1 MTTLSPVLSATQ
13 NGVCTITLN
22 RPETLN
28 ALETGLLVALK
39 QALDGAANDAG
50 VRAVVITGAG
60 RGFCA
65 GADLVASMPKAGGDI
80 SGAATRIGEGLR
92 THYHPIIT
100 LIRAMPKPVITAVNG
115 PAAGAGMSIALSGDI
130 ILAAKSASFLQAFA
144 KIGLIP
150 DAGSTY
156 FLPRSV
162 GQIRARA
169 LAMLAEK
176 ISAEEALQMGM
187 VWRVFDDESLLP
199 EAMKIATKMATMPTQ
214 AYALMKRALNE
225 SLDNNLADQLELEAT
240 LQSEAGKTHDFYE
253 GVAAFVQK
261 RAPAFK
267 GK

>member
-1 MTTLSPVLSATQ
+1 MTTSLPVLTTTS

-22 RPETLN
+22 RPESLN
-28 ALETGLLVALK
+28 ALEQHLLIALK
-39 QALDGAANDAG
+39 DALDNANTDAS

-65 GADLVASMPKAGGDI
+65 GADLVASMPKAGGDV
-80 SGAATRIGEGLR
+80 SGAAARIGEGLR
-92 THYHPIIT
+92 KHYHPIIT
-100 LIRAMPKPVITAVNG
+100 LIRSMPKPVITAING

-156 FLPRSV
+156 FLPRAV

-187 VWRVFDDESLLP
+187 VWRVFDDETLLP
-199 EAMKIATKMATMPTQ
+199 EALKMAEKMASMPTQ
-214 AYALMKRALNE
+214 AYALMKRAFNE
-225 SLDNNLADQLELEAT
+225 SLDNDLPEQLELEAT

-253 GVAAFVQK
+253 GVAAFIQK
-261 RAPAFK
+261 RAPSFK